1 MRQNSDVH
9 QGVVAELLKVA
20 GVEADYA
27 GLDEYA
33 RIALLRRE
41 LANNRPLG
49 PPFFE
54 YSERTASELAIVH
67 AAAAAPRIRSE
78 AHTTDLQSLMRNSY
92 AVLCFKQ
99 TPNNPITNAHA
110 YSCYT
115 HTSDD
120 TSSSLSH

>member
-49 PPFFE
+49 TPFFE

-67 AAAAAPRIRSE
+67 AAAE
-78 AHTTDLQSLMRNSY
+78 AHRIYGPQCITHYIISKAESVSDLLAEIGRAAGRERGGQY
-92 AVLCFKQ
+92 V
-99 TPNNPITNAHA
+99 
-110 YSCYT
+110 
-115 HTSDD
+115 
-120 TSSSLSH
+120 